1 MKVPWSTS
9 EWRRVAV
16 YGLGVSG
23 RAAARLLRRRGID
36 VVGLDGRDLDAAVL
50 GELADDPGVEL
61 RLGAELESLPPRLDG
76 LVLSPGVSPARPLV
90 QAARTAGLPVIAEVE
105 LAFSLLDGPVVGISG
120 SNGKS
125 TTTVMTGAL
134 VRDAGIPVEVCGNIG
149 RPLSDCV
156 EGEPGRVFVVE
167 LSSFQLEAVETFR
180 PRAAALLNLSPDH
193 LDRYPGLAAYAAAK
207 ARLFA
212 AQRPGDTAVVNA
224 DDPLVAAAVADAR
237 RRGFS
242 LSGPV
247 EDGCFLAGDEVL
259 EVGDE
264 GRQALFA
271 VGDLAVPGSHNVENA
286 MAASLLA
293 LAVGVPRDTIS
304 RSLGRFHGL
313 PHRLALVRERG
324 GVRWF
329 DDSKGTNPGA
339 TLRALSGF
347 EKGSVHIILGG
358 RDKGADFGEL
368 VEGVAGTA
376 RRAYLVGEA
385 AGQLANLLAGRVHV
399 ELSGDI
405 GTAVCAA
412 ARRASEGE
420 VVLLSPACASF
431 DQYESFEA
439 RGRHFEQLVV
449 ELPEV
454 ACG

>member
-23 RAAARLLRRRGID
+23 RAAARLLRRRGVD
-36 VVGLDGRDLDAAVL
+36 VIGLDGRELDTAAL

-61 RLGAELESLPPRLDG
+61 RLGAELESLPPGVDG
-76 LVLSPGVSPARPLV
+76 LVLSPGVPPGRPLV
-90 QAARTAGLPVIAEVE
+90 RAARAAGLPVVAEVE
-105 LAFSLLDGPVVGISG
+105 LAFPLLDGPVVGISG

-125 TTTVMTGAL
+125 TTTVMTGDL

-193 LDRYPGLAAYAAAK
+193 LDRYPDLAAYRAAK

-212 AQRPGDTAVVNA
+212 AQGPGDTAVVNA

-237 RRGFS
+237 RRLFS
-242 LSGPV
+242 LSRPV

-259 EVGDE
+259 EVGD
-264 GRQALFA
+264 GAAQPLFS
-271 VGDLAVPGSHNVENA
+271 VGDLAVSGSHNVENA

-293 LAVGVPRDTIS
+293 LAVGVPREAIS
-304 RSLGRFHGL
+304 RSLGCFRGL

-347 EKGSVHIILGG
+347 GAGSVHIILGG

-368 VEGVAGTA
+368 VEAIAATA
-376 RRAYLVGEA
+376 HRAYLVGEA
-385 AGQLANLLAGRVHV
+385 AEQLAERLADRVPV
-399 ELSGDI
+399 ERSGDVA
-405 GTAVCAA
+405 TAVCAA
-412 ARRASEGE
+412 SQRASDGE

-439 RGRHFEQLVV
+439 RGRHFEQLVM

-454 ACG
+454 ADG